1 LKQLQ
6 KKPKDKG
13 QSTSLPLAEY
23 PSTASL
29 IDAIFKIHA
38 TKVIPSHAI
47 ARSKKGNGKVTL
59 NRGVMMRISEI
70 CGTSVQ
76 NVLNWFKGYPNT
88 NSTPNRQFYDGLLEV
103 LSQPMD
109 SFKAKK
115 TGRKKGWKKVQP
127 TELR

>member
-1 LKQLQ
+1 M
-6 KKPKDKG
+6 
-13 QSTSLPLAEY
+13 PLAEY

-38 TKVIPSHAI
+38 TKVIPSHSV
-47 ARSKKGNGKVTL
+47 ARSKKGDQKITL
-59 NRGVMMRISEI
+59 NRGAMMRISEI

-88 NSTPNRQFYDGLLEV
+88 NSTPNRQFYEGLVKV

-115 TGRKKGWKKVQP
+115 TGRKKGWKKYP
-127 TELR
+127 TEETELGVETISTLR